1 MREKK
6 HNGAQLLC
14 DVAVPEAGFLKHVNN
29 LLDRRLFKSVVQ
41 GTGRYRE
48 LIKGHYP
55 LAPHSGKR
63 DFLSWDRYT
72 KALTQVSLIPR
83 PSR

>member
-6 HNGAQLLC
+6 HDGAQLLC

-29 LLDRRLFKSVVQ
+29 LLGRRLFKSVVQ

-48 LIKGHYP
+48 PIKGHYP
-55 LAPHSGKR
+55 NS
-63 DFLSWDRYT
+63 
-72 KALTQVSLIPR
+72 
-83 PSR
+83 